1 MAAQQAAQ
9 LQLRRLHP
17 AAAIALGFV
26 LCLVLGGIVYG
37 IVSHYIA
44 GLPGHGYGILVPT
57 LFLIGIPVGAIGF
70 AAGVRPLH
78 FFVDTLIAE
87 FIWFCGAVL
96 LGMPGHIASIVG
108 LVVTATSWGA
118 VLGSAL
124 AAALAHHEGF
134 VRLLSSL

>member
-1 MAAQQAAQ
+1 VAAQQAVQ
-9 LQLRRLHP
+9 PRKLHP
-17 AAAIALGFV
+17 AAAIALGFA
-26 LCLVLGGIVYG
+26 LCLVFGGIVYG

-44 GLPGHGYGILVPT
+44 GLPGHGYGALVPT

-78 FFVDTLIAE
+78 FFVVTLIAE

-96 LGMPGHIASIVG
+96 LGMPGHVASIVG

-118 VLGSAL
+118 VLGSTI
-124 AAALAHHEGF
+124 AAAFAHHEGF
-134 VRLLSSL
+134 LGLLTSL